1 MRKAIITA
9 ICLVLCQFIGWAQ
22 SAVTGTVIDGS
33 DNTPVAGAY
42 VVMQDAEG
50 KTLDG
55 TTTDANGK
63 FRLRPV
69 SNGNRVEI
77 SFIGYETISLPIKDV

>member
-9 ICLVLCQFIGWAQ
+9 ICLVLCQFVGWAQ

-42 VVMQDAEG
+42 VVMQNADG

-55 TTTDANGK
+55 TTTDINGK
-63 FRLRPV
+63 FRLNP
-69 SNGNRVEI
+69 SKDGKKVEI
-77 SFIGYETISLPIKDV
+77 SFIGYETI